1 MRGDAFRNGRDPIL
15 LRSVLA
21 GSGDSFNLD
30 AELALELEEIRALFA
45 KKEGGSNAAFT
56 SAAGTANAMDEVFGD
71 IGKIVIDDVGDV
83 LHVDAASSDVGG
95 DEDTILPALETS
107 EGRGPLRLRAV
118 AMNHGGVDALAVEAL
133 GDAFGAALGAGEDQA
148 AAGLFAEQVEQRFVL
163 AVGGNLESL
172 EANIFRGL
180 EGGTEGETNW
190 VSGVVLHEASHGA
203 FHGGG
208 ETHGLAFL
216 REDGGDSANGR
227 EKAHVQHAVRF
238 IEDESME
245 IGEMDELAIEI
256 IFEAAGSSDDEPGA
270 VANGHELRAF
280 GQSTDNQ
287 SRGRKLVAQSVILS
301 DNLHCQF
308 ARGNEDQGSDSG
320 SVLPEELFDQGHE
333 KRQGLA
339 GSGLRGGKDILSG
352 ESLRNS
358 RSLNGSW
365 RGKASCREACLEAR
379 RY

>member
-1 MRGDAFRNGRDPIL
+1 MVNLGNLGNRRFGLGPVAMELQAFH
-15 LRSVLA
+15 A
-21 GSGDSFNLD
+21 D
-30 AELALELEEIRALFA
+30 AEGAFELEELGALVFNEERGSDAEFA
-45 KKEGGSNAAFT
+45 G
-56 SAAGTANAMDEVFGD
+56 AAGAANAVDEVFGD
-71 IGKIVIDDVGDV
+71 FGQIVVDDVGDV
-83 LHVDAASSDVGG
+83 LDVDAARSEVGG
-95 DEDTILPALETS
+95 HEDAVTAALETFK
-107 EGRGPLRLRAV
+107 GGGALGLGAV
-118 AMNHGGVDALAVEAL
+118 SVNHGGVDALAIEAL

-163 AVGGNLESL
+163 AIGGNLESL

-216 REDGGDSANGR
+216 RKNGGDSANGR

-245 IGEMDELAIEI
+245 IGEMDELAVEI

-287 SRGRKLVAQSVILS
+287 SRGRKLVAQSVILR
-301 DNLHCQF
+301 DNLHRQF
-308 ARGNEDQGSDSG
+308 ARGNEDEGSDSG

-339 GSGLRGGKDILSG
+339 GSGLRGGEDILSG